1 MKKVKNRD
9 QLVRFVTPG
18 GVTAV
23 IDSTIPMEV
32 IVELRKRFER
42 RVAELEKRK
51 TPQV

>member
-1 MKKVKNRD
+1 MKKLKSRG
-9 QLVRFVTPG
+9 QLVRFVTPS

-32 IVELRKRFER
+32 IAELRKRFER